1 MPDATALP
9 SSEEDDGTLPPGSL
23 LGDYAV
29 VRAVGAGGLA
39 VVYEAEHRAL
49 GRRVALKV
57 PNTRHLGPKGDLSKR
72 FVREA
77 KNAARLHH
85 PHVVEVS
92 DVGVAHGV
100 PYLVMELLE
109 GEDLG
114 AYLKR
119 HGKLSVQAAADLI
132 IPVVCAID
140 AAHEAGIIHR
150 DLKPQNIFLCKA
162 RGSDQ
167 PLPKVV
173 DFGMSK
179 LLGGGTSAITAANAV
194 LGTPFYMSPEQAMES
209 KDVDGRTDQFA
220 LGVILY
226 ECLTGKRPFA
236 GESVFTVLTAILHL
250 DHVPLR
256 SLGYPVAPE
265 FDALVDRALQKKA
278 AERFPTVQELGRE
291 LLRFASPRVQM
302 QYAAELKATLTPA
315 LQKEA
320 ERLSAERLS
329 TEPASRL
336 AQETRPLRGKASVR
350 GARVRQAKRPVQGSP
365 ALEQLLQRAQ
375 ALAQTAAAGLKAR
388 DPRYLAGGAALVV
401 LLISLLS
408 WGLSSKERAPVPA
421 LPEVVVP
428 SMVKP
433 GQDTSDWAEPGR

>member
-1 MPDATALP
+1 MPDATALHVP
-9 SSEEDDGTLPPGSL
+9 GEDDGTLPPGSL
-23 LGDYAV
+23 LGDYQV
-29 VRAVGAGGLA
+29 IRAVGAGGLA

-57 PNTRHLGPKGDLSKR
+57 PNTRHLGPKSDLSKR
-72 FVREA
+72 FMREA

-85 PHVVEVS
+85 PHAVEVS

-114 AYLKR
+114 AHLKR
-119 HGKLSVQAAADLI
+119 AGKLSLQAAADLI
-132 IPVVCAID
+132 VPVVCAID
-140 AAHEAGIIHR
+140 AAHAVGVIHR

-226 ECLTGKRPFA
+226 ECVTGRRPFA
-236 GESVFTVLTAILHL
+236 GDSVFTVLTAILHL
-250 DHVPLR
+250 DHVPPS

-265 FDALVDRALQKKA
+265 FEALVDRALQKKPA
-278 AERFPTVQELGRE
+278 DRYPSLQEFGRE
-291 LLRFASPRVQM
+291 LLRFASQRVQLL
-302 QYAAELKATLTPA
+302 YAAELKVALTPA

-329 TEPASRL
+329 TERLSAEPRNAEPATRMTQETRRLRGKGSGQARTRQGKRL
-336 AQETRPLRGKASVR
+336 AQP
-350 GARVRQAKRPVQGSP
+350 SP
-365 ALEQLLQRAQ
+365 ALED
-375 ALAQTAAAGLKAR
+375 ALRKAEELAEQVLTGIKAR
-388 DPRYLAGGAALVV
+388 DPR
-401 LLISLLS
+401 
-408 WGLSSKERAPVPA
+408 
-421 LPEVVVP
+421 
-428 SMVKP
+428 
-433 GQDTSDWAEPGR
+433 